1 MDFETLKGFGQIAG
15 IGGLSLGVF
24 FLLFRDVI
32 RKNVFSKMSQA
43 NSYRLMRQLLFLVWS
58 IAILGIGVWAVL
70 QLRSP
75 QSEENSVPVN
85 GSSTVIQTGD
95 GSQGAILNNSQGV
108 IVLESNE

>member
-58 IAILGIGVWAVL
+58 IAILGILVWAVL
-70 QLRSP
+70 QMRSTP
-75 QSEENSVPVN
+75 SPENELSAN
-85 GSSTVIQTGD
+85 GSNTVIQTGD
-95 GSQGAILNNSQGV
+95 GSQGIILDNSGGTF
-108 IVLESNE
+108 ILESNE